1 MPSTTRRDPLGRFPA
16 IRTSN
21 VDEFRHA
28 LLSLYGATAVSVPEP
43 ERLQTRG
50 NFLQFQDIAIGF
62 SACGPRAIV
71 SFAECDFAR
80 VQFALRGRSTATA
93 GQTTIDIDDRQ
104 TCANSPGVPVILD
117 YEEDSEHLVLR
128 IKSAAIRRKLTA
140 LLGAAPKG
148 DISFAPVVSIDLPHT
163 RALRRLLGFLV
174 EQLDDSESAL
184 PNFAIKELKQAI
196 VTTFL
201 FANRHAYSHL
211 LDREMPAAA
220 PFQVRLI
227 EEYIAAHWNETLTI
241 EKFCE
246 ITDHSA
252 RAIFKAFKQSRGYSP
267 MAFVKQV
274 RLKRAHEMLSAA
286 DPKTSVTGVA
296 FTCGFSNLGHFA
308 KDYRETFKERPSETL
323 SRAKSGNT
331 GWLR

>member
-1 MPSTTRRDPLGRFPA
+1 MPSTMRRDPLARFPA

-28 LLSLYGATAVSVPEP
+28 LLSLYGATGLSVRQP
-43 ERLQTRG
+43 ERLLTRG
-50 NFLQFQDIAIGF
+50 NFIQFQDIAVGF
-62 SACGPRAIV
+62 SACGSRAIV
-71 SFAECDFAR
+71 NFAECDFAR
-80 VQFALRGRSTATA
+80 VQFALRGHSTATA
-93 GQTTIDIDDRQ
+93 GQTTIDVNSQQ
-104 TCANSPGVPVILD
+104 TCVNSPGVPVVLD

-128 IKSAAIRRKLTA
+128 IKSEAIRRKLTA

-148 DISFAPVVSIDLPHT
+148 GIAFAPVVSIDLPHT

-184 PNFAIKELKQAI
+184 PTFAVKELKQAI

-211 LDREMPAAA
+211 LDRETPEAA
-220 PFQVRLI
+220 PFHVRRI

-267 MAFVKQV
+267 MAFAKQV
-274 RLKRAHEMLSAA
+274 RLKHAHEMLSAA
-286 DPKTSVTGVA
+286 EPKTSVTGVA
-296 FTCGFSNLGHFA
+296 FACGFSNLGHFA
-308 KDYRETFKERPSETL
+308 KDYREAFKERPSETL
-323 SRAKSGNT
+323 NRAKSGDA
-331 GWLR
+331 G